1 MSRRWKFFRE
11 NGELRARLVN
21 PPLIIAN
28 GKKRKKNM
36 AKTITMRRNK
46 KGQFVAV
53 SRSTNPRPH
62 HHRAKRK
69 NAPHRRRRNY
79 MGAGATMIPMNPRKR
94 RRNPPTEVLGV
105 PLPNMQDTIEI
116 TLGVSAGYAGPTI
129 VLGFMNQLLPAT
141 ITTSLGTMGP
151 TILKL
156 LSYAIP
162 PFIANA
168 VSGRQAMKY
177 VIAGELATIVVGL
190 LTSVTSTLTASLAP
204 STAAGYT
211 NVRRAPVIASGNV
224 RTLGRVRNV
233 AGYVAHPQNVPAQLR
248 SFGTGFRSMPRQ
260 SRFQSPRR

>member
-1 MSRRWKFFRE
+1 
-11 NGELRARLVN
+11 
-21 PPLIIAN
+21 
-28 GKKRKKNM
+28 M

-46 KGQFVAV
+46 RGQFVAV

-62 HHRAKRK
+62 HRHKKNSPKRA
-69 NAPHRRRRNY
+69 RRRHNY

-129 VLGFMNQLLPAT
+129 VQGFLNQLLPTT
-141 ITTSLGTMGP
+141 ITTSLGTAGP

-204 STAAGYT
+204 TTTAGYT
-211 NVRRAPVIASGNV
+211 NLRRAPVISSGNV

-233 AGYVAHPQNVPAQLR
+233 AGYVARPNAVPPQLQ
-248 SFGTGFRSMPRQ
+248 SFSTGFRSMPRQ